1 MEMTW
6 KSKEGTDIYRT
17 RKSGTHSSELETV
30 SLGAGDLEFH
40 KTGNGTLGVEDS
52 IYRFI
57 LCSLGVI
64 DTKTMLVFLSG
75 GSQILT
81 S

>member
-1 MEMTW
+1 ME
-6 KSKEGTDIYRT
+6 GI
-17 RKSGTHSSELETV
+17 THSIELETV
-30 SLGAGDLEFH
+30 SLGAGDLEFY
-40 KTGNGTLGVEDS
+40 KTGNGTLGGEDS

-57 LCSLGVI
+57 LCSLRVV
-64 DTKTMLVFLSG
+64 DTKTMSVFLSG

>member
-1 MEMTW
+1 ME
-6 KSKEGTDIYRT
+6 DI
-17 RKSGTHSSELETV
+17 THSIELETV
-30 SLGAGDLEFH
+30 SLGAGDLEFY
-40 KTGNGTLGVEDS
+40 KTGNGTLGGEDS

-57 LCSLGVI
+57 LCSLRVV
-64 DTKTMLVFLSG
+64 DTKTMSVFLSG